1 MHPAAGQIFRRKF
14 DMEASPGGL
23 PSNELE
29 EVPEVVVDP
38 IDMIDPEADVVR
50 ILRPRSLMR
59 MLLTLFRLRSER
71 LRAFERGDMIIEVAQ
86 VLSDSNRGGRVT
98 SQSADGDRWM
108 VTVPSGPEAP
118 TATAAEDR

>member
-1 MHPAAGQIFRRKF
+1 MHPATGQIFRRKF

-108 VTVPSGPEAP
+108 VSVPSRPEAP
-118 TATAAEDR
+118 TATAAEAR